1 MLVLLQSFKLDDGDY
16 GNFTQD
22 EINCINAMVNDTI
35 DSERLDRVLNGQET
49 HQLPGNIYVMTLSN
63 HLLLSVTCNRV
74 MTLI

>member
-49 HQLPGNIYVMTLSN
+49 HQLPGNMCYGTVQPLASEC
-63 HLLLSVTCNRV
+63 HL
-74 MTLI
+74 